1 MNQKSSS
8 EFEDFQDI
16 ISGIIEIAL
25 IALKFLGFTS
35 DVDYKGKTSSLRIK

>member
-1 MNQKSSS
+1 MGKNNITTI
-8 EFEDFQDI
+8 EDSQDI